1 MEAGTYAWQILLA
14 AAVGCNSAFRAAR
27 HRGRAPRGRRT
38 ARWAS
43 VPCRCFLNRWA
54 RPFPFTVAQDRLPAD
69 PGLSVLV
76 RLGAAAG
83 TNVHVR
89 SCHSARVATDV
100 SRSKRTCTCV
110 STSGLVVHKSGSSA
124 RRCPQI
130 CCCPTRLGLA
140 YASCRHGIQE
150 IDTQEFSTR
159 KVFTGSSRPAATSA
173 GPAQNPAT

>member
-1 MEAGTYAWQILLA
+1 MA

-100 SRSKRTCTCV
+100 SRSKRTCTCFDQRAGCPQV
-110 STSGLVVHKSGSSA
+110 RLLGAALSTDLLLPDTFGSRVRKLPTWHPRNPHAGIQHAENLHGVVVAGRHKRRPSSKSG
-124 RRCPQI
+124 
-130 CCCPTRLGLA
+130 GLTTFWP
-140 YASCRHGIQE
+140 SFR
-150 IDTQEFSTR
+150 T
-159 KVFTGSSRPAATSA
+159 
-173 GPAQNPAT
+173 